1 MELYH
6 WGLRRGEEAKKHKYA
21 KRELVKT
28 KNGKNVYRY
37 FYGDEKKEIDKN
49 KLNTQKSMLE
59 SMTSKLKGH
68 DIRSQASS
76 SQKQE
81 NSKLTN
87 ENVKGVLP
95 VIFVKKETID
105 NLIDKAQ
112 DLFDKGDSSNR
123 DDWHSE
129 TEHTLYET
137 TEYENTIYENEIY
150 ENGKDYVDNYVEDN
164 KTKELLNYDNITTK
178 IPSDHDYTGRIHTDD
193 GTSVYFNDTKDLKDY
208 YEEHGSDVEK
218 QLLKDYGIK
227 KDSSTPKED
236 MTEINERY
244 EEGTEYQNNCYSCTL
259 AYDLRRRGFD
269 VEAIPDFDG
278 ASVEEIMSLYEGM
291 EESDCTFVNTGAQY
305 SLNMLTMM
313 IEFQGADPQTCEN
326 IVKDLEK
333 NEEGSN
339 GMLLVAW
346 VNGAAHSIAWEI
358 NNGELVLRDCQSNTE
373 YRGDDIYNECLCYTS
388 CVEYIRTDDKKL
400 SKNVLNYTKDN

>member
-28 KNGKNVYRY
+28 KNGKNIYRY
-37 FYGDEKKEIDKN
+37 FYGDEKKESN
-49 KLNTQKSMLE
+49 KERIKTQDAMLKSMP
-59 SMTSKLKGH
+59 STFKGH
-68 DIRSQASS
+68 DIGTQSS
-76 SQKQE
+76 SQNQKS
-81 NSKLTN
+81 SKLTN
-87 ENVKGVLP
+87 ENVKGIVPL
-95 VIFVKKETID
+95 IFVKKETID

-112 DLFDKGDSSNR
+112 DLFDKGDSSNK
-123 DDWHSE
+123 DEWHSE

-137 TEYENTIYENEIY
+137 TEYENVEYEDKIYED
-150 ENGKDYVDNYVEDN
+150 GRDYVDNYVDN
-164 KTKELLNYDNITTK
+164 NKSKTLLNYDSATTEL
-178 IPSDHDYTGRIHTDD
+178 PSDHDYTGRVHADD

-227 KDSSTPKED
+227 KDPSTPKED
-236 MTEINERY
+236 MSEINERY
-244 EEGTEYQNNCYSCTL
+244 EEGAEYQNNCYSCTL

-278 ASVEEIMSLYEGM
+278 ASVPEIMSLYEGM
-291 EESDCTFVNTGAQY
+291 EESDCTFVATGGTY
-305 SLNMLTMM
+305 GVNLFTMM
-313 IEFQGADPQTCEN
+313 IEFQAADQTACEN

-333 NEEGSN
+333 NEEGAN
-339 GMLLVAW
+339 GMLMVAW

-373 YRGDDIYNECLCYTS
+373 YRGDDIYNEVLCYTS